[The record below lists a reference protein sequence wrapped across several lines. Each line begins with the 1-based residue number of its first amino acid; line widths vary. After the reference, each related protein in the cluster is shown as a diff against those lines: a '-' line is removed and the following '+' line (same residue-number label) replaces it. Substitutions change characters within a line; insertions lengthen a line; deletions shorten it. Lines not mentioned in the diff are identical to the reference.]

1 MVRRPMES
9 LRLSTW
15 IDAPVERCFLLS
27 LSVDLHV
34 ASAHSTRSQPV
45 AEPSQVMIGEGETL
59 TFRGRHFG
67 VRWRHTSLIETLRP
81 HTYYRDIM
89 IAGPFHHFEHDHH
102 FAAMDDG
109 TRMRDEVRF
118 SARWGLL
125 GRLACRAFLRQR
137 LKMFLMERN
146 AMIKRLA
153 ESEDWKK
160 YLEIR
165 GDGRAVASAKSE
177 PAKRPAGNARLR
189 ASQHV
194 VAPRPR
200 SS

>member
-1 MVRRPMES
+1 MET

-34 ASAHSTRSQPV
+34 ASARSTQSKPV
-45 AEPSQVMIGEGETL
+45 TGSAEVMIGEGETL

-67 VRWRHTSLIETLRP
+67 VRWRHTSLIDILRP
-81 HTYYRDIM
+81 HSYYRDIM
-89 IAGPFHHFEHDHH
+89 IAGPFQHFDHEHH

-118 SARWGLL
+118 SARWGVF
-125 GRLACRAFLRQR
+125 GRLASKTFLRNR
-137 LKMFLMERN
+137 LKTFLMERN

-160 YLEIR
+160 YLEIS
-165 GDGRAVASAKSE
+165 GEGRAIASARSE
-177 PAKRPAGNARLR
+177 TAKRQAGNARLR
-189 ASQHV
+189 ASQHII
-194 VAPRPR
+194 APPHT
-200 SS
+200 S

>member
-1 MVRRPMES
+1 MNRRRMES

-34 ASAHSTRSQPV
+34 ASARSTQSKPV
-45 AEPSQVMIGEGETL
+45 AGSEPVIIGEGERL

-81 HTYYRDIM
+81 HAYYRDIM
-89 IAGPFHHFEHDHH
+89 ISGPFQHFEHDHH

-109 TRMRDEVRF
+109 TRMRDEVKF

-125 GRLACRAFLRQR
+125 GRLASKTFLRQR
-137 LKMFLMERN
+137 LKTFLMERN

-153 ESEDWKK
+153 ESEDWQK
-160 YLEIR
+160 YLEIS
-165 GDGRAVASAKSE
+165 GEDRAVARSRGE
-177 PAKRPAGNARLR
+177 TAKRSAGNARLR
-189 ASQHV
+189 ASQHI
-194 VAPRPR
+194 VAPPH